1 MKSSKS
7 NHTSKTSK
15 SMLEVG
21 KIFSLRQLT
30 RLDPGILVDKI
41 FELQNEM
48 GEQEAYKYV
57 MLKVTNIRQK
67 KSQPKVLI

>member
-1 MKSSKS
+1 
-7 NHTSKTSK
+7 
-15 SMLEVG
+15 MLEVG